1 MFDIIDYL
9 IQSGQ
14 AEELINRESP
24 EIIWRRDKRKEIIHK
39 AISNLKPKQQLYIK
53 EMFFNHLTAE
63 QIAAKYEVTRQ
74 FVHMVISEAKKNL
87 RQHKKLFTN
96 SRFWCII

>member
-1 MFDIIDYL
+1 MFDVIDYL

-24 EIIWRRDKRKEIIHK
+24 EIIWRREKRKEIIHK

-53 EMFFNHLTAE
+53 EMFFNYLTAE
-63 QIAAKYEVTRQ
+63 QIAAKYEVNQRK
-74 FVHMVISEAKKNL
+74 VYRILESAKENL
-87 RQHKKLFTN
+87 RQQVKSLSQIPDFGV
-96 SRFWCII
+96 

>member
-14 AEELINRESP
+14 AEELVNRESP
-24 EIIWRRDKRKEIIHK
+24 EIIWRREKRKEIIHK

-53 EMFFNHLTAE
+53 EMFFNYLTAE
-63 QIAAKYEVTRQ
+63 QIAAKYEVTKRS
-74 FVHMVISEAKKNL
+74 VNKVISEAKKKL
-87 RQHKKLFTN
+87 RQQLKSCSQIPDFGV
-96 SRFWCII
+96 

>member
-1 MFDIIDYL
+1 MSDIIQHL

-24 EIIWRRDKRKEIIHK
+24 EIIWRREKRKEIIHK

-53 EMFFNHLTAE
+53 EMFFNYLTAE
-63 QIAAKYEVTRQ
+63 QIAAKYEVNQRK
-74 FVHMVISEAKKNL
+74 VYRILESAKENL
-87 RQHKKLFTN
+87 RQQIKSLSQIPDFGV
-96 SRFWCII
+96 

>member
-1 MFDIIDYL
+1 MFDIDYL

-24 EIIWRRDKRKEIIHK
+24 EIIWRREKRKEIIHK

-53 EMFFNHLTAE
+53 EMFFNYLTAE
-63 QIAAKYEVTRQ
+63 QIAAKYEVNRSN
-74 FVHMVISEAKKNL
+74 VYRILDVAKENL
-87 RQHKKLFTN
+87 RREIKSMQLLLM
-96 SRFWCII
+96 